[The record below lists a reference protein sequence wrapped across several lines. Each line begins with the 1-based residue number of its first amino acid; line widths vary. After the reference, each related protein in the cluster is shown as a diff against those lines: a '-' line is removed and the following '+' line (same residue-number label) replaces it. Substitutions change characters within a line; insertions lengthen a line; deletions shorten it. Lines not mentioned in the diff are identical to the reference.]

1 MFSAWHKQVAGWA
14 ILAQAASPPAIMILF
29 WVVLWCAGSFQF
41 DVSGAVRRN
50 AHGHHQGAEGSLWVA
65 QRSSG
70 GLHCDCRRLE
80 GRHKVAGSAPRPCGD
95 CSLGEVTTGGWQLP
109 QCCASFSCGA
119 GVEPSETNS
128 AHQEWWRL
136 GLLDRRFTFSRAEDD
151 GSLGGDDDYTRGPTG
166 EKVQDDANSG
176 SKRRRRFR
184 GPVRGSEGTMVSA
197 IHAASR
203 RMATGRGRS
212 DAGATKYTPKKSH
225 SIIRTPGGS
234 PKPFFWTA

>member
-128 AHQEWWRL
+128 AHQERWRL

-166 EKVQDDANSG
+166 EKVQDGRKFWIKTTTEISW
-176 SKRRRRFR
+176 SSQRKRGHDGISNTCSQSEDGHRKRKIRRW
-184 GPVRGSEGTMVSA
+184 SN
-197 IHAASR
+197 
-203 RMATGRGRS
+203 
-212 DAGATKYTPKKSH
+212 
-225 SIIRTPGGS
+225 
-234 PKPFFWTA
+234 